1 MMQAIELNAQIQE
14 DGLICLP
21 EMYKN
26 WFGKKARLILLESEE
41 PEATE
46 NAVFA
51 IFSQLDLGEGD
62 DTQTPSAQAKTAAL
76 QQWIDKLPE
85 VPFVPLS
92 SLDREELYR

>member
-1 MMQAIELNAQIQE
+1 MQAIELNAQIQV

-26 WFGKKARLILLESEE
+26 WFGKKAKLILLESEE

-46 NAVFA
+46 NTAFE
-51 IFSQLDLGEGD
+51 IFSQLDLGESD
-62 DTQTPSAQAKTAAL
+62 ESLISSAQAKIAAL
-76 QQWIDKLPE
+76 QKWINNLPE

-92 SLDREELYR
+92 ALDREELYR